1 MRKSGHALMVSGSLI
16 LLWHHPDDL
25 LECGEVIV
33 MGSGISNRDIRQ
45 LLQIGFGAAALFIA
59 LFVAAVVS

>member
-1 MRKSGHALMVSGSLI
+1 MGSLI
-16 LLWHHPDDL
+16 LWHHLDRL

-59 LFVAAVVS
+59 LFVAALVS